1 MRRVV
6 VLSALVVLGV
16 VVTLG
21 RTVAQGNV
29 AEIEQ
34 VKRNLYVITGGGGN
48 TAALVT
54 DDGVVVVPAVMAE
67 RVLEIAAEREEV
79 EQVIKKELRKNPGS
93 PGKYYPFND
102 ATWKLFEEYKSR
114 GQA

>member
-1 MRRVV
+1 
-6 VLSALVVLGV
+6 
-16 VVTLG
+16 
-21 RTVAQGNV
+21 
-29 AEIEQ
+29 
-34 VKRNLYVITGGGGN
+34 
-48 TAALVT
+48 
-54 DDGVVVVPAVMAE
+54 MAE

-114 GQA
+114 GEA